1 MKSSSVLL
9 AVALCGAMP
18 VLPIFAEQMPPA
30 GQKAKISPEER
41 IERYVNGNLFGIQ
54 SVKKNSS
61 GRIVSLVSIGRA
73 PVSST
78 LTQARAKNQAF
89 KRADAFA
96 RAEFMKWLTTAVTY
110 ARIDHDDVAI
120 VAKGESIGNSGT
132 ATETSEAG
140 EFTQE
145 QVVSVASGFVKG
157 MVQIGA
163 GISDENEAVVI
174 LGWNA
179 DTAEQVDA
187 VRDGNSTRKS
197 KADNRVTGAEVKP
210 PNVRTS
216 TSEAAGDFL

>member
-1 MKSSSVLL
+1 MRSSSMLL

-18 VLPIFAEQMPPA
+18 VLPIFAEETSSA
-30 GQKAKISPEER
+30 GQKAKAGPEER
-41 IERYVNGNLFGIQ
+41 IERYVNGYLSGIQ
-54 SVKKNSS
+54 DVKKNSS

-78 LTQARAKNQAF
+78 LARARAKSQAF

-96 RAEFMKWLTTAVTY
+96 RAEFMKWLKTSVTY
-110 ARIDHDDVAI
+110 TLIDHHDVAI
-120 VAKGESIGNSGT
+120 AEKGKSSGNSGT
-132 ATETSEAG
+132 SAETSEAG

-145 QVVSVASGFVKG
+145 SLEIVASGFVKG

-163 GISDENEAVVI
+163 GINDDNEAVVI

-179 DTAEQVDA
+179 DTAEQTDA
-187 VRDGNSTRKS
+187 IRDWNSTRKS
-197 KADNRVTGAEVKP
+197 KAADRATGAEVKP

-216 TSEAAGDFL
+216 TSDAAGDFL